1 MIRNENNIGRAL
13 DTVAEDSGRYYVLAY
28 QPANGNFDGK
38 YREIQVRV
46 KRDGVRVR
54 ARRGYVALPT
64 SRMLLPT
71 TIAPA
76 GSADRTDAPGEA
88 NKPSPA
94 APAPASVAAPPGTPP
109 GGGVAESTVP
119 SDPIAPPPL
128 PHAPTGTATG
138 SPTAVRLRPDE
149 ASRVDALSKR
159 DPGSVNDAA
168 KRGWEAYQRGDVE
181 TASET
186 LAVAATGSAARPW
199 VHYALGMSQAA
210 LGKVDEAIASWE
222 RVRAAV
228 PDFEPVY
235 MDLADTYAAK
245 SDLTSA
251 LAIVREAEKRW
262 PDSADV
268 QSAIG
273 VIYVRRGAIDDGIKA
288 LEKAAALTPDDGL
301 AWLNLGRAYA
311 LRYHRNRR
319 YVTSQRRWTAPEG
332 DRQKA
337 IEALKKCVALGGPY
351 ANAANA
357 EMSVLEWSKG

>member
-1 MIRNENNIGRAL
+1 
-13 DTVAEDSGRYYVLAY
+13 
-28 QPANGNFDGK
+28 
-38 YREIQVRV
+38 
-46 KRDGVRVR
+46 
-54 ARRGYVALPT
+54 
-64 SRMLLPT
+64 
-71 TIAPA
+71 
-76 GSADRTDAPGEA
+76 
-88 NKPSPA
+88 
-94 APAPASVAAPPGTPP
+94 
-109 GGGVAESTVP
+109 
-119 SDPIAPPPL
+119 
-128 PHAPTGTATG
+128 
-138 SPTAVRLRPDE
+138 
-149 ASRVDALSKR
+149 VDALSKR
-159 DPGSVNDAA
+159 DPGSVSDAA

-181 TASET
+181 TARET
-186 LAVAATGSAARPW
+186 LAVAATAPDARPW

-210 LGKVDEAIASWE
+210 LGKVDEAIAAWE
-222 RVRAAV
+222 RVRSAV
-228 PDFEPVY
+228 PDFQPVY

-273 VIYVRRGAIDDGIKA
+273 VIYVRRGAMDDGIKA
-288 LEKAAALTPDDGL
+288 LEKAAAATPDDGL

-311 LRYHRNRR
+311 LRYHRSRR